1 VRWVLGLLLAAV
13 LPVSLAAPADSAPRK
28 HQEVVP
34 CSRGLVALTFDD
46 GPSTT
51 VTPKLVRLLL
61 RLDVPATFFMVGS
74 RVVAAPD
81 TARLVERAGFAIG
94 NHTWLHTDL
103 TTQSKAEIRTALR
116 STHQAMVDAGLHPTR
131 LARPPYGAVD
141 DRVRRVL
148 AGLGLVPVLWTID
161 SRDWTGLKPGQIRDR
176 VLDGVHRHSTNVVL
190 QHDGVTNSPATLR
203 ALPGEIATLRA
214 RGFCF
219 AGLDEEGNPTP
230 PVPVASVSTDVRHV
244 DEGGT
249 MRVTVRL
256 DRPTSRP
263 TTALVAPGGSAT
275 SGSDFDH
282 PRRTV
287 RFGVGERVAHL
298 WLRVRQDRIDESTE
312 DLYFKVYDG
321 NGVQPAL
328 VAQADVRIRDDD
340 PPPTASVVGGTVT
353 ASPLLDTTG
362 QVQVRLDGVS
372 GRDVRVRVR
381 AGRADAWVTVPAG
394 ERTAALTVTVPPEG
408 PGRRT
413 REIPVRILTAEN
425 AERGDDAALT
435 VRPPDRSRSEV
446 VRAALAG
453 VTWPVVAIPGFF

>member
-1 VRWVLGLLLAAV
+1 
-13 LPVSLAAPADSAPRK
+13 
-28 HQEVVP
+28 
-34 CSRGLVALTFDD
+34 
-46 GPSTT
+46 
-51 VTPKLVRLLL
+51 
-61 RLDVPATFFMVGS
+61 
-74 RVVAAPD
+74 
-81 TARLVERAGFAIG
+81 
-94 NHTWLHTDL
+94 
-103 TTQSKAEIRTALR
+103 
-116 STHQAMVDAGLHPTR
+116 
-131 LARPPYGAVD
+131 
-141 DRVRRVL
+141 
-148 AGLGLVPVLWTID
+148 
-161 SRDWTGLKPGQIRDR
+161 
-176 VLDGVHRHSTNVVL
+176 
-190 QHDGVTNSPATLR
+190 
-203 ALPGEIATLRA
+203 
-214 RGFCF
+214 
-219 AGLDEEGNPTP
+219 
-230 PVPVASVSTDVRHV
+230 
-244 DEGGT
+244 
-249 MRVTVRL
+249 
-256 DRPTSRP
+256 
-263 TTALVAPGGSAT
+263 
-275 SGSDFDH
+275 
-282 PRRTV
+282 
-287 RFGVGERVAHL
+287 VGERVAHL